1 MNNGNRF
8 GEKKGT
14 LTHRMVGPQPIVLE
28 KKWGCLIHGGAGE
41 AGNEGGMLLS
51 SLETPGSG
59 SPASPVL
66 FPSDVAISSLT
77 GVRASALGQTSPPEL

>member
-1 MNNGNRF
+1 M
-8 GEKKGT
+8 
-14 LTHRMVGPQPIVLE
+14 
-28 KKWGCLIHGGAGE
+28 GAGE

-77 GVRASALGQTSPPEL
+77 GVRASALGQTSPPRALAQSVFSVQRAVNSTFWFC